1 MAENK
6 LPELA
11 YKIIK
16 IHTSKFSCTE
26 LEDDNLT
33 EQFNTPDLFRVG
45 IASTLNVDK
54 DKSTVT
60 VDISTQLIK
69 KETDEVLIEHVGRTS
84 YLVKGL
90 LEVFDEER
98 QEYDFP
104 DVFLT
109 QLYAIAY
116 SHARA
121 LLSIELSPTVYKDKY
136 FIPVVNPASFF
147 QNLKKEPKK

>member
-16 IHTSKFSCTE
+16 IYTSKFSCTE
-26 LEDDNLT
+26 IEDDNLV
-33 EQFNTPDLFRVG
+33 EQFNTPDLFTVG
-45 IASTLNVDK
+45 LGSTLTIEK
-54 DKSTVT
+54 EKSTVT
-60 VDISTQLIK
+60 IDISSQLIMK
-69 KETDEVLIEHVGRTS
+69 ATKETLVEHTGRTS

-90 LEVFDEER
+90 EEIHNA
-98 QEYDFP
+98 EKDVYDFP

-121 LLSIELSPTVYKDKY
+121 LLSTELSPTVYKDKY
-136 FIPVVNPASFF
+136 FTPVVNPAQFIK
-147 QNLKKEPKK
+147 NIKEKS